1 MAIERHAITSREQ
14 WLDLRRRD
22 ITASVIGALAGA
34 HPYVSARKLYL
45 AHSGLDF
52 PEEEND
58 AMRRGR
64 IMEPAVAAAVSEQ
77 RTDWSLQKN
86 EHYYRDPA
94 IRLGATPDYLIHG
107 DPRGLGVLQIKTTE
121 ATVYA
126 RDWNGGSK
134 IPLYIELQTLVECM
148 LTEAVFGEVAVMV
161 TPSRKLSVT
170 ILPVPR
176 LAGAERK
183 IIAKVEQFWADVAA
197 GREPDLDYGKDAEL
211 IKLITPRDPVAGVA
225 VDFTGDNE
233 TPVLLAQREEIM
245 ARLNEYQARKDAI
258 DAELKFKMRDGDHS
272 IGLDDWNIKYRTV
285 HYKEKL
291 MPARDTPTLNVQRK
305 KED

>member
-1 MAIERHAITSREQ
+1 MAIERHAITSRDQ

-64 IMEPAVAAAVSEQ
+64 IMEPAVAAAVSEE

-107 DPRGLGVLQIKTTE
+107 DPRGLGVLQIKTCE
-121 ATVYA
+121 ASVYA

-161 TPSRKLSVT
+161 TPSRRLTAT

-197 GREPDLDYGKDAEL
+197 GREPDLDYGKDLEL
-211 IKLITPRDPVAGVA
+211 VKRIFPQETAGKV
-225 VDFTGDNE
+225 VDLSGDNAV
-233 TPVLLAQREEIM
+233 PDLLARRQILSEQMKTLATE
-245 ARLNEYQARKDAI
+245 KDAI
-258 DAELKFKMRDGDHS
+258 TCELAAKMGDAERA
-272 IGLDDWNIKYRTV
+272 IGVPDWSLTYKTIKERVQTVRAHRELRVYR
-285 HYKEKL
+285 KEQ
-291 MPARDTPTLNVQRK
+291 P
-305 KED
+305 